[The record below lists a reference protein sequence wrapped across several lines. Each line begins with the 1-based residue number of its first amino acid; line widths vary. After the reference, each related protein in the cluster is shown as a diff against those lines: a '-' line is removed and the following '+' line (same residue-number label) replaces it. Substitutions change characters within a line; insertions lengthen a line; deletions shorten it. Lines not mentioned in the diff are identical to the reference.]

1 VDRGVAIYV
10 SSVGVSFTAHKAA
23 RNRSPLIPEDYTTQ
37 QVAEANDSYL
47 LHFGGRVGI
56 TSWSGKESS
65 LI

>member
-10 SSVGVSFTAHKAA
+10 SSIGVSFTAHEAA
-23 RNRSPLIPEDYTTQ
+23 RNRSPLIPEGSTTQ
-37 QVAEANDSYL
+37 QVGEANDSYL

-56 TSWSGKESS
+56 TSWSGKEAS